1 MFSLGS
7 SDPIDVSSNSIN
19 AVVCVKGA
27 STGKMSVPNLEQDGA
42 NPKSIYNGTIP
53 SITASPSIP
62 PALPQPPP
70 TAYRLPPLDLSNCR
84 SVLPRIPTT
93 SRTSGLTGTN
103 CSSDDKFGTPYPT
116 TFNATTDVPIG
127 GVYSYLIDST
137 TSSSSGSNSG
147 SPGGDSIKLSSG
159 ALIIDPPTGT
169 KVVIYA

>member
-137 TSSSSGSNSG
+137 TSSN
-147 SPGGDSIKLSSG
+147 LSSMRHS
-159 ALIIDPPTGT
+159 LIKSTP
-169 KVVIYA
+169 